1 MKVFKFGGASLKDA
15 ENILNV
21 VNIIQNFGEK
31 QKLLVVV
38 SAIGKTTN
46 AIEDV
51 LKKYWNNEN
60 YEQNVEILE
69 KYHFD
74 IAYDLMKKEA
84 FNQEDIEELK
94 DTFLALRLDL
104 QHWHKHSHKE
114 MVYDQIVSYGE
125 IISSKIVFA
134 VLKNKNMPLDWLDA
148 RKVIR
153 TDATWREGRVDWE
166 QTLRNI
172 QYLRP
177 VLQEKIII
185 TQGFIGRTAEGHTTT
200 LGREGSD
207 YTGAIFSAA
216 LSAENQTIWKDVAGV
231 LNADPKQFAFATLFD
246 KLSYEESAS
255 LTYYG
260 ASVIHP
266 KTIAPL
272 RQAGIPLLV
281 KSFLQPQNKGTYIG
295 EIPNQ
300 DDLKAVILKEKQVWL
315 AFRPTTWQYLREEE
329 VADILTACSGLALKV
344 NLICKGAFILNILTE
359 DRPEKLS
366 LLANRF
372 SFQQEKNCIL
382 VTKMGMQDFGDL
394 WNKSKGKVLLEL
406 KEPDFQQ
413 FVVQF

>member
-1 MKVFKFGGASLKDA
+1 MKIFKFGGASLKDA
-15 ENILNV
+15 DNILNV
-21 VNIIQNFGEK
+21 VNIIQNYANTK
-31 QKLLVVV
+31 KLLVVV
-38 SAIGKTTN
+38 SAMGKTTN
-46 AIEDV
+46 AIEAI
-51 LKKYWNNEN
+51 LKNYWENEN
-60 YEQNVEILE
+60 YEQNIVALE

-74 IAYDLMKKEA
+74 VAHQLQQKNAFKEEDFEDLKRV
-84 FNQEDIEELK
+84 
-94 DTFLALRLDL
+94 FLELRLDL
-104 QHWHKHSHKE
+104 QHWQRHAHKE

-125 IISSKIVFA
+125 IISSRLVFA
-134 VLKNKNMPLDWLDA
+134 VLKNKEVSIEWLDA

-166 QTLRNI
+166 QTSRNI

-177 VLQEKIII
+177 ILQEKTII

-207 YTGAIFSAA
+207 YTGAIFAAA
-216 LSAENQTIWKDVAGV
+216 LSAESQTIWKDVAGV
-231 LNADPKQFAFATLFD
+231 LNADPKQFEFATLFD

-281 KSFLQPQNKGTYIG
+281 KSFLQPQDVGTYIG

-300 DDLKAVILKEKQVWL
+300 EDLRAVIVKEKQVWL

-329 VADILTACSGLALKV
+329 VAEILTACSGLALKV

-359 DRPEKLS
+359 DRPEKLA

-372 SFQQEKNCIL
+372 SFQQDKNCTL
-382 VTKMGMQDFGDL
+382 VTKMGMKDFGDL
-394 WNKSKGKVLLEL
+394 WDKSKGKVLLEL

>member
-21 VNIIQNFGEK
+21 VNIIQNFGEA

-38 SAIGKTTN
+38 SAMGKTTN

-60 YEQNVEILE
+60 YEENVEILE

-74 IAYDLMKKEA
+74 IIYNLMKKDA
-84 FNQEDIEELK
+84 FTPKDVEDLKQTFQELRKELK
-94 DTFLALRLDL
+94 KW
-104 QHWHKHSHKE
+104 QKHSHKE

-125 IISSKIVFA
+125 IISSKIIFN
-134 VLKNKNMPLDWLDA
+134 VLKNKKINIEWLDA
-148 RKVIR
+148 RKIIR

-166 QTLRNI
+166 QTQKNM

-177 VLQEKIII
+177 TLDEKIVI

-207 YTGAIFSAA
+207 YTGAIFSAG
-216 LSAENQTIWKDVAGV
+216 LSAESQTIWKDVAGV
-231 LNADPKQFAFATLFD
+231 LNADPKQFSFAALFD

-281 KSFLQPQNKGTYIG
+281 KSFLQPQNIGTYIG

-300 DDLKAVILKEKQVWL
+300 EDLKAVIVKEKQVWL

-359 DRPEKLS
+359 DRPEKLA

-372 SFQQEKNCIL
+372 SFQQEKNCVL
-382 VTKMGMQDFGDL
+382 FTKMGMQDFGDL
-394 WNKSKGKVLLEL
+394 WDKSKGKVLLEL